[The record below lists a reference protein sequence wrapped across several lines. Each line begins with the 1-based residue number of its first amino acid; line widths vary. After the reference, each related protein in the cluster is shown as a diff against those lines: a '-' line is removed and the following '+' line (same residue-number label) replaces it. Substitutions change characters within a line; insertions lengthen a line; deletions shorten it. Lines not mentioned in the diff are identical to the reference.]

1 MFSKFFRKKKEK
13 ITVYNPNSDD
23 SHYYMDTDKYT
34 ERTDEIYEYARIYPY
49 DSVNYHSDDFLD
61 VSYDIICKLAENYN
75 LCYYVEYDKNLAEHN
90 EVIDHLQKNFKN
102 GDVYSIIYS
111 EGAPLLCINQYKP
124 TVEIMRKAG
133 KDGYEYAS
141 GIDAYIYKNKLALN
155 KTAYRKSLHQLGIDE
170 QYMFNISVDDNVNE
184 MRFKYNKSLITF
196 DEIRNAAEEVL
207 AKYGK
212 YLEVEE

>member
-13 ITVYNPNSDD
+13 IDLYAPSANDNR
-23 SHYYMDTDKYT
+23 YYMDTAKYT
-34 ERTDEIYEYARIYPY
+34 ERTDEVYEYARIYPNNCLTC
-49 DSVNYHSDDFLD
+49 DSDVFLD
-61 VSYDIICKLAENYN
+61 FSYELICKLAENYN

-90 EVIDHLQKNFKN
+90 EVIEHIRNNFEN
-102 GDVYSIIYS
+102 GDVYSLIYS

-141 GIDAYIYKNKLALN
+141 GIDAYIYKNKPALN

-170 QYMFNISVDDNVNE
+170 QYMFNIHVDDNVNR
-184 MRFKYNKSLITF
+184 MSFKYDKSFITF
-196 DEIRNAAEEVL
+196 DEIRNTAEEVL

-212 YLEVEE
+212 CLEVEE

>member
-1 MFSKFFRKKKEK
+1 MFSRLFKKKKEK

-23 SHYYMDTDKYT
+23 NRYYMDTDKYT

-61 VSYDIICKLAENYN
+61 VSYDIICKLDENYN

-111 EGAPLLCINQYKP
+111 EGAPLLCICQYTP

-141 GIDAYIYKNKLALN
+141 GIDAYIYKSKPALN
-155 KTAYRKSLHQLGIDE
+155 KTMYRKSLQLLGIDE
-170 QYMFNISVDDNVNE
+170 QYMLNIHVDDNVNR
-184 MRFKYNKSLITF
+184 MSFKYDKSFITF
-196 DEIRNAAEEVL
+196 DEIRNTAEEVL

>member
-1 MFSKFFRKKKEK
+1 
-13 ITVYNPNSDD
+13 
-23 SHYYMDTDKYT
+23 MDTAKYT
-34 ERTDEIYEYARIYPY
+34 ERTDEVYEYARIYPY

-111 EGAPLLCINQYKP
+111 EGAPLLCIYQYKP

-133 KDGYEYAS
+133 KEDILS
-141 GIDAYIYKNKLALN
+141 I
-155 KTAYRKSLHQLGIDE
+155 
-170 QYMFNISVDDNVNE
+170 
-184 MRFKYNKSLITF
+184 FKGT
-196 DEIRNAAEEVL
+196 
-207 AKYGK
+207 
-212 YLEVEE
+212 

>member
-23 SHYYMDTDKYT
+23 NRYYMDTDKYT

-90 EVIDHLQKNFKN
+90 EVIEHIRNNFEN
-102 GDVYSIIYS
+102 GDVYSLIYS

-141 GIDAYIYKNKLALN
+141 GIDAYIYKSKPALN
-155 KTAYRKSLHQLGIDE
+155 KTMYRKSLQLLGIDE
-170 QYMFNISVDDNVNE
+170 QYILNISVEDNANE

-196 DEIRNAAEEVL
+196 DEIRKAAEEIL